1 MRTEEQT
8 ENLAMF
14 GERVLSILG
23 VLKPIELLN
32 FSIVTLSD
40 ADNDQSEVISFLS
53 ALQYEFIRMEMQMW
67 GEKKTLLGL
76 TNVKQEDF
84 SFGLNDSYHL
94 LPG

>member
-32 FSIVTLSD
+32 FSIATLSD
-40 ADNDQSEVISFLS
+40 ADNDQSEVISFLNN
-53 ALQYEFIRMEMQMW
+53 LQYEFIRMEMQMW

-76 TNVKQEDF
+76 TGVKQEDF
-84 SFGLNDSYHL
+84 SFELNDSYPF

>member
-76 TNVKQEDF
+76 TGVKQEDF